1 MDSNVACIVNLVFAG
16 LIAIASIVGYFI
28 TIKKTGEHW
37 PLWILLA
44 VGWIT
49 LAIPYAVFLADYN
62 LSVAATAALWL
73 SSYVLIMVSLV
84 LLFLKLLKFMKSRE
98 KK

>member
-1 MDSNVACIVNLVFAG
+1 MDSNVGCVVNLVFAG
-16 LIAIASIVGYFI
+16 LIAALSIAGYFV
-28 TIKKTGEHW
+28 TVKKTGEHW